1 MTGYL
6 SGQEGG
12 AQASASPEPI
22 SETESQPQEN
32 KPLTIADVERIAEEK
47 ATRIAQSFVDKAE
60 NRISAKAQEQI
71 NALRLTQTA
80 LGLSDEQVEQAAN
93 KIVLNDL
100 KAPRAEQASPAA
112 AAQTNHAAREVDP
125 VIQETLDVFKAEGVT
140 IETADPEYKPLDL
153 ILRDPNGNIHQYRKE
168 LFRQIEA
175 KRLRVTASAQ
185 TASARVLGGG
195 TLTTNPNDISAVT
208 DSKQLYRM
216 GEERLSG
223 GRK

>member
-1 MTGYL
+1 MTGLL
-6 SGQEGG
+6 SGQEAG
-12 AQASASPEPI
+12 AQASVSPEPT
-22 SETESQPQEN
+22 SGTESQPQEN

-71 NALRLTQTA
+71 NALKLTQTA

-100 KAPRAEQASPAA
+100 KAPRAEQASPAPQ
-112 AAQTNHAAREVDP
+112 AQTNQPAREIDP

-140 IETADPEYKPLDL
+140 IEVSDPEYKPLDL
-153 ILRDPNGNIHQYRKE
+153 ILKDPNGNIHQYRKE

-175 KRLRVTASAQ
+175 KRQRTAAN
-185 TASARVLGGG
+185 AEKAPARV
-195 TLTTNPNDISAVT
+195 V
-208 DSKQLYRM
+208 
-216 GEERLSG
+216 SG
-223 GRK
+223 GNTQTSSDPAKTTARDYLQRAHVK